1 MEKISF
7 VIPVYNSEKSIV
19 LTVSEIKKVMNN
31 SLTDYRHEIILINDG
46 SRDNSDSVCREL
58 VEKYKNMKY
67 ICLAKNFGQHN
78 AVLAGFN
85 AADGDYLISMDD
97 DLQLMP
103 EDTEL
108 LLRKMKTDNLDVV
121 YGNYRSKK
129 HGVFR
134 NLSTRINQKM
144 GEILLDKPKDIQL
157 TSFYIVRKYVADE
170 IRQYRGP
177 FPYMGGLVLR
187 TTGKIGSVEVRHRER
202 KYGSSNYTLK
212 KLFGLWLNGFT
223 NFSVK
228 PLRFIAFTGVVS
240 FVVSMVFMVFLL
252 VKKWMNPDIPVGWT
266 SIILSV
272 FAFGSLQLA
281 ATGFVGEYVGRVF
294 MNINRNPQYVVR
306 DFMVSGVDD
315 DEQKK

>member
-7 VIPVYNSEKSIV
+7 VIPVYNSEKSIG

-31 SLTDYRHEIILINDG
+31 SLNDYGHEIILINDG

-67 ICLAKNFGQHN
+67 ICLARNFGQHN

-85 AADGDYLISMDD
+85 AADGDYVLSMDD

-103 EDTEL
+103 EDAEL
-108 LLRKMKTDNLDVV
+108 LMRKIKADNLDVV
-121 YGNYRSKK
+121 YGNYISKK
-129 HGVFR
+129 HGFFR

-144 GEILLDKPKDIQL
+144 GELLLDKPPDLQL
-157 TSFYIVRKYVADE
+157 TSFYIVRKYVAEE

-187 TTGKIGSVEVRHRER
+187 STGNIGSVEVRHCKR
-202 KYGSSNYTLK
+202 KYGDSNYTLK

-228 PLRFIAFTGVVS
+228 PLRFIAFTGVISFFVS
-240 FVVSMVFMVFLL
+240 ILFIAFLL
-252 VKKWMNPDIPVGWT
+252 FKKWMNPDIPLGWT

-315 DEQKK
+315 EQRK

>member
-7 VIPVYNSEKSIV
+7 VIPVYNSEKSIA

-67 ICLAKNFGQHN
+67 ICLARNFGQHN

-144 GEILLDKPKDIQL
+144 GEILLDKPEDIQL

-240 FVVSMVFMVFLL
+240 FVVSMIFMVFLL
-252 VKKWMNPDIPVGWT
+252 VKKWINPDIPVGWT

-315 DEQKK
+315 EQKK